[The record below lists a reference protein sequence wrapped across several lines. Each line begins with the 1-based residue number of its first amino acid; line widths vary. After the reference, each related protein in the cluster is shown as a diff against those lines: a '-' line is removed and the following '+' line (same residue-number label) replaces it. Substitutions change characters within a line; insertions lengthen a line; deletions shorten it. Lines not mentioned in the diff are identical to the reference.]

1 MYCFDKKKKQG
12 KIEQFT
18 EIYLS
23 HLKNVFEKVLENASS
38 EVLEQHVRAAV
49 LYVIGSIIMP
59 AASRTVVSFSFL
71 YFLKD
76 INQIKDY
83 AWGAALLA
91 QVYDSMK
98 SWLKKRSGRFVE
110 HFFSLI
116 YGKHWLLFFFF
127 LNHWYKYIIL
137 ANIGLKMF

>member
-23 HLKNVFEKVLENASS
+23 HLKNVFEKVLENAS

-110 HFFSLI
+110 HFFSLMVSI
-116 YGKHWLLFFFF
+116 GCFFFF
-127 LNHWYKYIIL
+127 FFEPLVQIYYF
-137 ANIGLKMF
+137 G